1 MYFGAFKV
9 ILTCWTWASHSSLWG
24 VQSPGFW
31 SCVVWRESL
40 ALCRNTMPA
49 TQKVRQLLPP
59 STGFLCYSSALK
71 MEAICSSKSQAFSEL
86 RRWLYRI
93 YLPYWDV
100 PFTGFLISEQN
111 SFRNF
116 MCFHPQLPSWVR
128 LSVTSLE
135 NIKDDRQNSLQLIF
149 IIEICVFL
157 TFGSFLVVPYA
168 CISQEILFTER
179 NWFQY
184 LWNSKDAVVSHC
196 GKKR

>member
-1 MYFGAFKV
+1 
-9 ILTCWTWASHSSLWG
+9 
-24 VQSPGFW
+24 
-31 SCVVWRESL
+31 
-40 ALCRNTMPA
+40 
-49 TQKVRQLLPP
+49 
-59 STGFLCYSSALK
+59 LCYSSALK